1 MKFRLGAAIAVVG
14 SLVFVA
20 AACGSSSDS
29 ASESTVAPTTV
40 APTTA
45 APEITAAPT
54 TAAPTTS
61 AGPATTT
68 APAPATTA
76 IMPDVVCINLQDAQ
90 DTIQEAGVFFSDSF
104 DATGEGRM
112 QINDSN
118 WTVVSQ
124 TPAPGSPITEGS
136 ANLGAVKEGEP
147 NPC

>member
-1 MKFRLGAAIAVVG
+1 MKLRLCAAIAVCT
-14 SLVFVA
+14 SFIFVA
-20 AACGSSSDS
+20 GACSGSSDS

-54 TAAPTTS
+54 TAAPTTT
-61 AGPATTT
+61 AAPATT
-68 APAPATTA
+68 AVPAPAATA
-76 IMPDVVCINLQDAQ
+76 IMPDVVCMNLQAAQ
-90 DTIQEAGVFFSDSF
+90 NKIQENGVFYSDSF

-118 WTVVSQ
+118 WIVVSQ

>member
-54 TAAPTTS
+54 TTAAP
-61 AGPATTT
+61 AA
-68 APAPATTA
+68 TA
-76 IMPDVVCINLQDAQ
+76 IMPDVVCMNLQAAQ
-90 DTIQEAGVFFSDSF
+90 NKIQENGVFYSDSF

-118 WTVVSQ
+118 WIVVSQ
-124 TPAPGSPITEGS
+124 TPSAGSPITEGS

>member
-54 TAAPTTS
+54 TAVPTTT
-61 AGPATTT
+61 A
-68 APAPATTA
+68 APAPAATA
-76 IMPDVVCINLQDAQ
+76 IMPDVVCMNLQAAQ
-90 DTIQEAGVFFSDSF
+90 NKIQENGVFFSDSF

-118 WTVVSQ
+118 WIVVSQ
-124 TPAPGSPITEGS
+124 TPAAGSPITEGS

>member
-54 TAAPTTS
+54 TAVPTTT
-61 AGPATTT
+61 A
-68 APAPATTA
+68 APAPAATA
-76 IMPDVVCINLQDAQ
+76 IMPDVVCMNLQAAQ
-90 DTIQEAGVFFSDSF
+90 NKIQENGVFFSDSF

-112 QINDSN
+112 QITDSN
-118 WTVVSQ
+118 WIVVSQ
-124 TPAPGSPITEGS
+124 TPSAGSPITEGS

>member
-54 TAAPTTS
+54 TTA
-61 AGPATTT
+61 
-68 APAPATTA
+68 APAPAATA
-76 IMPDVVCINLQDAQ
+76 IMPDVVCMNLQAAQ
-90 DTIQEAGVFFSDSF
+90 NKIQENGVFYSDSF

-118 WTVVSQ
+118 WIVVSQ
-124 TPAPGSPITEGS
+124 TPSAGSPITEGS